1 MLTTQIISTTEDTNK
16 VKETDRQEI
25 AGVCAEF
32 YEILYSN
39 INASVTTYE
48 QVIAFNNA
56 PPMLESDVRLSQ
68 TANGKAPGP
77 DDIRIKSLIGTEG
90 TTRFLHK
97 IYDKKLSEQKI
108 PKMWKIETIILF
120 HQEVVNL
127 KLATIGPSTTRRK
140 PITRIRSF

>member
-1 MLTTQIISTTEDTNK
+1 MLTTQIISTEDINK

-39 INASVTTYE
+39 LNASVTTYE
-48 QVIAFNNA
+48 QVITFYNA
-56 PPMLESDVRLSQ
+56 PPMLESDVRVSQ

-77 DDIRIKSLIGTEG
+77 DDIRIKALIGTEG

-97 IYDKKLSEQKI
+97 IYDKKKI
-108 PKMWKIETIILF
+108 VRTKDTKKCGKLRPLF
-120 HQEVVNL
+120 YFT
-127 KLATIGPSTTRRK
+127 KR
-140 PITRIRSF
+140 